1 MPAMIKPD
9 KKGFVELSKKGNLIP
24 VYCDLMADMQTP
36 VGAFLKISKG
46 SKYAFL
52 LESAEGGEKWGRY
65 TFIGA
70 DPSLVIRTSGRE
82 GLRIT
87 RKGRE
92 RFAVKTDPLDEIKR
106 TMAAFR
112 PVEVAGMPPFN
123 GGFVGAIGYDC
134 VRFFEKL
141 PETAKKDQDFPDAVF
156 MLADTMLVFDN
167 IGQTIKIIVNAHVD
181 GAPGRVYDE
190 AVAKIRRAIAAL
202 EKPSKPLKNVFSSK
216 PAKFSSNTKERDYI
230 KSVEK
235 CKRYIKEGDVFQVVL
250 SQRLSIKL
258 SVDAFEVYRA
268 LRLVNPSP
276 YMYYLKLDDWEVVGA
291 SPEILSRVQ
300 DGRVVVRPLA
310 GTRKRGKTE
319 DEDRLL
325 KDELLRD
332 EKELAEHIMLVDLGR
347 NDLGRI
353 SKPGS
358 VRVTE
363 LQTVEK
369 YSHVMHIVSN
379 VEGELMAGKDA
390 FDVIRATFPAGTL
403 SGAPKIR
410 AMEIIEELEPTRRG
424 LYGGT
429 VGYFGHNGNMDHAIA
444 IRTLA
449 VKNGVAHLGVGA
461 GIVAD
466 SDPRAEFQE
475 CMNKGRALL
484 SAIELAS
491 GAVKRGGRSGRR

>member
-1 MPAMIKPD
+1 MIKPD
-9 KKGFVELSKKGNLIP
+9 KKTFINLSKKGNVVP
-24 VYCDLMADMQTP
+24 VYCDMMADMQTP

-46 SKYAFL
+46 AKYAFL
-52 LESAEGGEKWGRY
+52 LESVEGGEKWGRY

-70 DPSLVIRTSGRE
+70 SPGLVIKTTGRE
-82 GLRIT
+82 GTRIT
-87 RKGRE
+87 GTKRE
-92 RFAVKTDPLDEIKR
+92 KFAVSSDPLDEIKNI
-106 TMAAFR
+106 MASFR
-112 PVEVAGMPPFN
+112 PVEAEGLPPFN
-123 GGFVGAIGYDC
+123 GGFVGAVSYDC

-141 PETAKKDQDFPDAVF
+141 PEKAKKDQDFPDTVF
-156 MLADTMLVFDN
+156 MLADTMVVFDN
-167 IGQTIKIIVNAHVD
+167 VKQTIKILVNANVD
-181 GAPGRVYDE
+181 KSPGKVYDE
-190 AVAKIRRAIAAL
+190 AVAKIKKTLALL
-202 EKPSKPLKNVFSSK
+202 EKPVKTPKKTASKKGLKI
-216 PAKFSSNTKERDYI
+216 SSNTKEADYL
-230 KSVEK
+230 KSVER
-235 CKRYIKEGDVFQVVL
+235 CKHYIKEGDIFQVVL
-250 SQRLSIKL
+250 SQRFSIKL
-258 SVDAFEVYRA
+258 DVPAFEVYRA
-268 LRLVNPSP
+268 LRVVNPSP

-300 DGRVVVRPLA
+300 DGKVVLRPLA
-310 GTRKRGKTE
+310 GTRRRGKTE
-319 DEDRLL
+319 EDDRRLER
-325 KDELLRD
+325 ELLRD

-347 NDLGRI
+347 NDVGRV
-353 SKPGS
+353 SEAGS
-358 VRVTE
+358 VKVTE
-363 LQTVEK
+363 LKKVEK

-379 VEGELMAGKDA
+379 VEGTLRKDRDC

-466 SDPRAEFQE
+466 SDPQSEFQE

-491 GAVKRGGRSGRR
+491 GKTE